1 MRYTGELRCRASG
14 LEPRAVESLC
24 DPVTIQLNGER
35 YEVAEPLTVD
45 ALLVRLNIDPR
56 RVAVEL
62 NELVVKKAAYG
73 DTLVSE
79 GDAVE
84 VVNFV
89 GGG

>member
-1 MRYTGELRCRASG
+1 M
-14 LEPRAVESLC
+14 
-24 DPVTIQLNGER
+24 PVTIQLNGER
-35 YEVAEPLTVD
+35 YDVPEPLTVD
-45 ALLVRLNIDPR
+45 ALLARLEIDGR

-62 NELVVKKAAYG
+62 NDFVVKKSAYAT
-73 DTLVSE
+73 TLLGE

>member
-1 MRYTGELRCRASG
+1 M
-14 LEPRAVESLC
+14 
-24 DPVTIQLNGER
+24 TIQLNGER
-35 YEVAEPLTVD
+35 YELPEPLTVD
-45 ALLVRLNIDPR
+45 ALLTRLDIDAR

-62 NELVVKKAAYG
+62 NEYVVRKVAYA
-73 DTLVSE
+73 DTVVND

>member
-1 MRYTGELRCRASG
+1 M
-14 LEPRAVESLC
+14 
-24 DPVTIQLNGER
+24 TIQLNGER
-35 YEVAEPLTVD
+35 HELPEPLTVD
-45 ALLVRLNIDPR
+45 ALLSRLDIDPR

-62 NELVVKKAAYG
+62 NELVVRKAAYAE
-73 DTLVSE
+73 TVIRE

>member
-1 MRYTGELRCRASG
+1 
-14 LEPRAVESLC
+14 
-24 DPVTIQLNGER
+24 VTIQLNGEP
-35 YEVAEPLTVD
+35 YELPDPVTVT
-45 ALLVRLNIDPR
+45 ALLAQLDIDAR

-62 NELVVKKAAYG
+62 NEWVVKKAAY
-73 DTLVSE
+73 DATLVRP

>member
-1 MRYTGELRCRASG
+1 M
-14 LEPRAVESLC
+14 V
-24 DPVTIQLNGER
+24 IQLNGER
-35 YEVAEPLTVD
+35 YEVPESLTVD
-45 ALLVRLNIDPR
+45 ALLARLDIDAR

-62 NELVVKKAAYG
+62 NEYVVKKAAYG
-73 DTLVSE
+73 DTVVNE

>member
-1 MRYTGELRCRASG
+1 M
-14 LEPRAVESLC
+14 
-24 DPVTIQLNGER
+24 TIQLNGEP
-35 YEVAEPLTVD
+35 YELPDPVTVA
-45 ALLVRLNIDPR
+45 ALLARLDIDAR

-62 NELVVKKAAYG
+62 NEWVVKKAAYG
-73 DTLVSE
+73 DTLVRE

>member
-1 MRYTGELRCRASG
+1 ML
-14 LEPRAVESLC
+14 
-24 DPVTIQLNGER
+24 IQLNGEP
-35 YEVAEPLTVD
+35 YELPDPVTVATLLARLEID
-45 ALLVRLNIDPR
+45 AR

-62 NELVVKKAAYG
+62 NEWVVKKAAYG
-73 DTLVSE
+73 ETLVRD

>member
-1 MRYTGELRCRASG
+1 VL
-14 LEPRAVESLC
+14 
-24 DPVTIQLNGER
+24 IQLNGEP
-35 YEVAEPLTVD
+35 YELPDPVTVATLLARLEID
-45 ALLVRLNIDPR
+45 AR

-62 NELVVKKAAYG
+62 NEWVVKKAAYG
-73 DTLVSE
+73 ETLVRD